1 MNNSNEILHGRD
13 WEAIM
18 NDWSDV
24 PMDRKPSPTD
34 SRYWSLDELE
44 KEEYF
49 ADVVAWVKRQNA
61 EYCERAVVTDFMP
74 RRTWYNI
81 VLKATETWEDA
92 LGNYTQTRY
101 YVTADMAYA
110 NYLMNL
116 HTAEVLHL
124 GMEHQPKAS

>member
-1 MNNSNEILHGRD
+1 
-13 WEAIM
+13 M

-24 PMDRKPSPTD
+24 PRDRKPNPTD

-49 ADVVAWVKRQNA
+49 TDVEAWVKRQNP
-61 EYCERAVVTDFMP
+61 EYGERSVVTDFMP

-81 VLKATETWEDA
+81 ILKATDTWEDA
-92 LGNYTQTRY
+92 VGTYESIKY
-101 YVTADMAYA
+101 YVTADMVFA

-116 HTAEVLHL
+116 HSAEVVHL
-124 GMEHQPKAS
+124 GSEHDPKWQTS